1 MLPVHLLMLQA
12 SGTPQGQS
20 PFGMFF
26 MFAAIFAIFYFL
38 LIKPQRKQQKEH
50 DEMVTALSKGD
61 EVATIGGIV
70 GKIVHLTDDRVT
82 IRTGGDTRLEI
93 ERSKIGHKVSSGS
106 SGSSGS

>member
-1 MLPVHLLMLQA
+1 MLPVHMLMLQA

-20 PFGMFF
+20 PFGMLF

-38 LIKPQRKQQKEH
+38 LIRPQRKQQKDH
-50 DEMVTALSKGD
+50 DDMVAALSKGD
-61 EVATIGGIV
+61 EVASVGGII

-106 SGSSGS
+106 SGS

>member
-1 MLPVHLLMLQA
+1 MLPVHMLMLQA

-20 PFGMFF
+20 PFGMLF

-38 LIKPQRKQQKEH
+38 LIRPQRKQQKDH
-50 DEMVTALSKGD
+50 DEMVAALSKGD
-61 EVATIGGIV
+61 EVATVGGII

-106 SGSSGS
+106 SGS

>member
-1 MLPVHLLMLQA
+1 MLPVHMLMLQA

-20 PFGMFF
+20 PFGMLF
-26 MFAAIFAIFYFL
+26 MFAAIFAMFYFL
-38 LIKPQRKQQKEH
+38 LIRPQRKQQKDH
-50 DEMVTALSKGD
+50 DEMVAALSKGD
-61 EVATIGGIV
+61 EVASVGGII

-106 SGSSGS
+106 SGS

>member
-1 MLPVHLLMLQA
+1 MLPVHMLMLQA
-12 SGTPQGQS
+12 SSTPQGQS
-20 PFGMFF
+20 PFGMLF

-38 LIKPQRKQQKEH
+38 LIKPQRKQQKDH
-50 DEMVTALSKGD
+50 DEM
-61 EVATIGGIV
+61 VATIGGIV

-106 SGSSGS
+106 SGSSGG

>member
-1 MLPVHLLMLQA
+1 MLPVHMLMLQA

-20 PFGMFF
+20 PFGMLF

-38 LIKPQRKQQKEH
+38 LIRPQRKQQKDH
-50 DEMVTALSKGD
+50 DEMVAALSKGD
-61 EVATIGGIV
+61 EVATVGGII

-93 ERSKIGHKVSSGS
+93 ERSKVGHKVSSGS
-106 SGSSGS
+106 SGS